1 MVTAPGPRTGRTV
14 EMRVQSGS
22 PYEDAIG
29 FSRAVVADRRV
40 LVSGTAPVPPD
51 GEPVAATAAGQMR
64 RCGEII
70 ASALD
75 QAGTDLSRVVRT
87 RMFITDA
94 RDADEIGRV
103 HAELF
108 GEARPAAT
116 MVVVAALLDPAWKVE
131 IEVEAMLPSDSSAA
145 SSE

>member
-1 MVTAPGPRTGRTV
+1 
-14 EMRVQSGS
+14 MRVRSGS

-29 FSRAVVADRRV
+29 FSRAVVVGRRV
-40 LVSGTAPVPPD
+40 LVSGTAPVPPG
-51 GEPVAATAAGQMR
+51 GEPVAATAAEQMH

-70 ASALD
+70 GAALRH
-75 QAGTDLSRVVRT
+75 AGTDLDRVVRT
-87 RMFITDA
+87 RMFITDVA
-94 RDADEIGRV
+94 DADEIGRV

-131 IEVEAMLPSDSSAA
+131 VEAEAELPTDPNPNANPDA
-145 SSE
+145 S